1 MPPFAGGHCLQEKPV
16 DHFPPL
22 QGDPRSIVGPE
33 EDEVG
38 AAGWG
43 SAPSPPLLCYCRPVS
58 SVSQRLSSWAVT
70 LAVP

>member
-43 SAPSPPLLCYCRPVS
+43 SAPSPLCSATADQSPLFL
-58 SVSQRLSSWAVT
+58 SVFPPGL
-70 LAVP
+70 